1 MSFSWTGN
9 ELNRVDN
16 VAAIGSALLISIAF
30 HALRTTM
37 LFVRSQ
43 RETDLR
49 SVSITSRGNS
59 SVSTL
64 VAR

>member
-1 MSFSWTGN
+1 MSFSWTGD

-16 VAAIGSALLISIAF
+16 VVALGSALLISIAF
-30 HALRTTM
+30 HALRIKM
-37 LFVRSQ
+37 VFVRCQ
-43 RETDLR
+43 RATGLR
-49 SVSITSRGNS
+49 SFSITSRGNS